1 MAGNDQTEEETCAAC
16 GREECGWF
24 REEESDHRCRGFVKF
39 AILAQIEDLGR
50 EEGIDLLMKV
60 AMEEQISAEW
70 KNTAYIDGLDLR
82 DIEEDGISAECK
94 HTSWESERSHRL
106 TIDPDGGDCEEIGIH
121 MKCTECGQH
130 GYAQWRLADT
140 DLPYTGKLD

>member
-1 MAGNDQTEEETCAAC
+1 MGVASGRIRGIRWAELNMAGNDQTEEETCAAC

-24 REEESDHRCRGFVKF
+24 REEESDHRCRGFVEF
-39 AILAQIEDLGR
+39 AIVAQIEDLGR

-60 AMEEQISAEW
+60 AMEVRKSAW
-70 KNTAYIDGLDLR
+70 V
-82 DIEEDGISAECK
+82 CK

-106 TIDPDGGDCEEIGIH
+106 TIDPDGTLGDCEEIGIH